1 MFPLFSLTSKSN
13 QKKRNHI
20 PPEKIILV
28 SFAAV
33 ILVGSVLLML
43 PFSSREGSF
52 TPFLTCFFTATS
64 ATCVTGLVLVDTFS
78 HWSTIGHLIL
88 MMLIQI
94 GGLGL
99 LTFTTFLNIALG
111 KKLGLRGLQLASE
124 SVNSTSLADARSLIS
139 MVVGLSLGIEAIGAC
154 LLSTTFVPKYGSY
167 GLFIS
172 IFLSVSAFCN
182 AGFDVLG
189 FQGEFGSLT
198 NYTDD
203 PMVQFTVMGLIIVG
217 GLGFIVWNDL
227 LHYRRTKKLLL
238 HSRIVLWA
246 TAILLLTGTVLIC
259 LLEWNNPDTLGALPV
274 SQRLTAGLF
283 QSVTMRTAGFNTI
296 DLASMREM
304 TKIVSIVLMFIGAA
318 PGSTGG
324 GIKVSTMTVVITTA
338 ISTIRGYNVPVIGHR
353 KISPSVVYRSLSIIF
368 LGLIVVVFTTGIIT
382 YTSPIDDFTLTG
394 IDAIFEAVSAFATVG
409 VSSGV
414 TAVSSKITQLALCLA
429 MFIGRIGPVSF
440 GLSFVANR
448 SERRS
453 EIWPEGKI
461 IVG

>member
-1 MFPLFSLTSKSN
+1 M
-13 QKKRNHI
+13 
-20 PPEKIILV
+20 
-28 SFAAV
+28 
-33 ILVGSVLLML
+33 
-43 PFSSREGSF
+43 
-52 TPFLTCFFTATS
+52 
-64 ATCVTGLVLVDTFS
+64 
-78 HWSTIGHLIL
+78 
-88 MMLIQI
+88 
-94 GGLGL
+94 
-99 LTFTTFLNIALG
+99 
-111 KKLGLRGLQLASE
+111 
-124 SVNSTSLADARSLIS
+124 
-139 MVVGLSLGIEAIGAC
+139 
-154 LLSTTFVPKYGSY
+154 
-167 GLFIS
+167 
-172 IFLSVSAFCN
+172 
-182 AGFDVLG
+182 
-189 FQGEFGSLT
+189 
-198 NYTDD
+198 
-203 PMVQFTVMGLIIVG
+203 
-217 GLGFIVWNDL
+217 
-227 LHYRRTKKLLL
+227 
-238 HSRIVLWA
+238 
-246 TAILLLTGTVLIC
+246 LIC

-440 GLSFVANR
+440 GLSFAANR